1 MKKRI
6 LSILF
11 LFLLL
16 VSGAEAQNVV
26 VNAEIDSVQR
36 FIGQQAK
43 IKLVVSYDANKR
55 LIMPSFDKELVEGIE
70 ILEHKIDTLALND
83 AKRLSV
89 THEYT
94 VTSFDT
100 ALYVIP
106 PFEVLVEGNP
116 YYSQELAMAVYTFPV
131 DTANVEQFFGPKD
144 IWRVSIEW
152 QDVRNSVI
160 YAVLLILF
168 VAVLVYVIVSYKR
181 NKPII
186 RIIKIKPEIPPHVL
200 AITEL
205 EKIKNS
211 GEWRT
216 TDSSKEFYTAIT
228 DALRQYISERFGFN
242 ATEMTTDEIIE
253 NIKNHLDKEN
263 TKELREILS
272 TADLVKFAKY
282 NPPMNEN
289 DRNLM
294 GIIEFVENTKPQTS
308 EEQPQPTERRV
319 VDERSAREKR
329 FLLEL
334 SIFLAIL
341 SLTALVLLIIE
352 LYNLLS

>member
-1 MKKRI
+1 MEKR
-6 LSILF
+6 LFSILF
-11 LFLLL
+11 LFLLIITG
-16 VSGAEAQNVV
+16 VQAQNVV

-36 FIGQQAK
+36 FIGEQAK

-55 LIMPSFDKELVEGIE
+55 LVMPNFDKEIVEGVE
-70 ILEHKIDTLALND
+70 ILEHKIDTLVLND
-83 AKRLSV
+83 AKRFSV

-144 IWRVSIEW
+144 IWHISLEW
-152 QDVRNSVI
+152 QDVRDSVV
-160 YAVLLILF
+160 YSVLLILF
-168 VAVLVYVIVSYKR
+168 VAALTYVIISYIR

-186 RIIKIKPEIPPHVL
+186 RIIKIKPKIPAHVL
-200 AITEL
+200 AKIEL

-216 TDSSKEFYTAIT
+216 TDNSKEFYTAIT
-228 DALRQYISERFGFN
+228 DALRQYVSERFGFN
-242 ATEMTTDEIIE
+242 ATEMTTDEIIT
-253 NIKNHLDKEN
+253 NLKKHLDKDN
-263 TKELREILS
+263 VKELREILS

-294 GIIEFVENTKPQTS
+294 GIIEFVENTKPEVK
-308 EEQPQPTERRV
+308 EEQQPTERRV

-329 FLLEL
+329 LLLEL
-334 SIFLAIL
+334 IIFLVIL
-341 SLTALVLLIIE
+341 ALIVLVLLIIE